1 MKTKIIKKMRSLFLL
16 LDTIGRN
23 EVFEQMG
30 NAQNRKWNIEKK
42 VNVNAPQSSVWCF
55 LNEVDMLVR
64 FSNGYVASAE
74 IAGKDFPLAMNFVFS
89 NGYKRSVSVVQS
101 DAENKFMV
109 IEINK
114 ESLLKGVTNGLIL
127 IFTKAVDDGNSSI
140 NWAVKID
147 GENPGKQI
155 LIDQLKA
162 EIESYAIGFDKI
174 INTVGN

>member
-1 MKTKIIKKMRSLFLL
+1 MKTKIIKKIRSFFLL
-16 LDTIGRN
+16 QDTIGGY
-23 EVFEQMG
+23 EVFAQMG
-30 NAQNRKWNIEKK
+30 KAQKREWDIEKK
-42 VNVNAPQSSVWCF
+42 VNVNASQSSVWCF

-74 IAGKDFPLAMNFVFS
+74 IKSKDFPLTMNFVFS

-127 IFTKAVDDGNSSI
+127 IFIRAVDDGNSSV

-147 GENPGKQI
+147 GGNPGKQI
-155 LIDQLKA
+155 VIDQLKA
-162 EIESYAIGFDKI
+162 EIESYAIGFGKI